1 MFQRD
6 ALVIRILAGTN
17 MFFSSVGAISEIV
30 TRDEHKQEFANDYD
44 AVLRKM
50 LNELGWDD
58 VPIYKRVY
66 SRGIIMAIP
75 TEFDL
80 TYAACKILGIAFEIA
95 ATKYNKTDELDFA
108 EELEYLEYIIS
119 KERHMTLRNIYNEAK
134 ARLLNVYLDQNIIS
148 IGSGKGA
155 YIANIDEIACDDIPW
170 GKIYEIPSVMV
181 TGTNGKTTTVRLTSF
196 ISQHAGKCVGYCST
210 DWVMI
215 NGEVVSEGD
224 LSGPHGN
231 RRVMTNPDVDVAV
244 LEVARGGIVKRGL
257 ATSNVDG
264 AVVMNVSEDHLG
276 VNGIDDVMD
285 LARAKFTVQNAVR
298 PGGHNIVN
306 LDDEISCS
314 FIDSLPRARAF
325 FSQKLAADEVIK
337 FIKTSDDYACFIE
350 DNKFMVYRHGEK
362 HVIAKVN
369 DVDLTYNG
377 IAKHNIENVLAA
389 ICLSVELGRSYAE
402 ITAGLHA
409 FRNDE
414 HNHGRFNMFDVK
426 GFKDSKIFVDYGHNF
441 ASVDNMLKFAR
452 SIANADTK
460 ITVLL
465 GLSGDRK
472 FMVDKIANSV
482 VQHKIDYVIV
492 KMFTNH
498 LRGAEVGELAEF
510 LQERL
515 LKRGFDTKNI
525 VATVDQ
531 EIEAL
536 GLVLANMEANHLYIM
551 LCQDQAAEV
560 INAIKKYNNEA
571 NA

>member
-17 MFFSSVGAISEIV
+17 IFFSSVGAISEIV

-95 ATKYNKTDELDFA
+95 AAKYNETDELDFA

-119 KERHMTLRNIYNEAK
+119 KEFYMTLRNIYNEAK
-134 ARLLNVYLDQNIIS
+134 ARLLNVYLDQNTIS

-155 YIANIDEIACDDIPW
+155 YIAEIDEITYDDVPW

-377 IAKHNIENVLAA
+377 IAKHNRP
-389 ICLSVELGRSYAE
+389 LS
-402 ITAGLHA
+402 
-409 FRNDE
+409 
-414 HNHGRFNMFDVK
+414 
-426 GFKDSKIFVDYGHNF
+426 
-441 ASVDNMLKFAR
+441 
-452 SIANADTK
+452 
-460 ITVLL
+460 
-465 GLSGDRK
+465 
-472 FMVDKIANSV
+472 
-482 VQHKIDYVIV
+482 
-492 KMFTNH
+492 
-498 LRGAEVGELAEF
+498 
-510 LQERL
+510 
-515 LKRGFDTKNI
+515 
-525 VATVDQ
+525 
-531 EIEAL
+531 
-536 GLVLANMEANHLYIM
+536 
-551 LCQDQAAEV
+551 
-560 INAIKKYNNEA
+560 
-571 NA
+571 